1 MNDTS
6 TTAIIKNDRTGR
18 TRYPAQF
25 KTEVLKAFDRSRLSG
40 LAFAEQH
47 GIKYPTFNSWL
58 TKRRKQASPP
68 AENSSAFILAELG
81 SDRPEDSGLE
91 IKIPGGAVA
100 TATTPQAVILLA
112 QLIKALA

>member
-25 KTEVLKAFDRSRLSG
+25 KTEALEAFDRSSLSG

-58 TKRRKQASPP
+58 IKRRKQASSPT
-68 AENSSAFILAELG
+68 ENSSAFILAELG
-81 SDRPEDSGLE
+81 PDQPEHSGL
-91 IKIPGGAVA
+91 KIQLPGGAVA
-100 TATTPQAVILLA
+100 TATTPQAVTLLA
-112 QLIKALA
+112 QLIQTLA